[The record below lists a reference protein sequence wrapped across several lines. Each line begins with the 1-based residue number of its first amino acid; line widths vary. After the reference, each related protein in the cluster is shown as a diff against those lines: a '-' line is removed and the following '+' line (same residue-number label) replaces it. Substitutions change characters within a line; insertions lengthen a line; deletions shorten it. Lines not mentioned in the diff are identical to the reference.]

1 MELLTSDRFI
11 IETVIWVLKIDFIS
25 KPVTKHTPQMAH
37 SVEESKIISEKIAKL
52 LKKGAIKECNR
63 EKGDFISTFLLGG
76 RKMEACAL
84 F

>member
-1 MELLTSDRFI
+1 
-11 IETVIWVLKIDFIS
+11 
-25 KPVTKHTPQMAH
+25 MAH
-37 SVEESKIISEKIAKL
+37 SVEESKILWEEIAKL